1 MAQQLGMF
9 KEEVR
14 TIARTPRGD
23 IVYFP
28 AVFDAGEAAS
38 LCSELLATTAWSK
51 ETMKMYDKLV
61 DVPRLVAWY
70 RDEERLP
77 QALER
82 IRERTQLVLR
92 RTFNA
97 VSLNYY
103 RDGTD
108 SVAWHSDH
116 NEELVDDPVVALVSV
131 GATREMQFR
140 TKAIP
145 RRQLRCDLEPGSI
158 LAMRGDV
165 QSHYEHHVPKVGRPT
180 SARISVALRTKVASA
195 SVPSPSASRNA
206 W

>member
-1 MAQQLGMF
+1 MFSILMAQQLGIF
-9 KEEVR
+9 EEEVR

-28 AVFDAGEAAS
+28 AVFDVRETAS
-38 LCSELLATTAWSK
+38 LYSELLATTAWSK
-51 ETMKMYDKLV
+51 ETMKVYDKLV

-70 RDEERLP
+70 RDEGRLP
-77 QALER
+77 QALEG
-82 IRERTQLVLR
+82 IRERTQSLLNR
-92 RTFNA
+92 AFNA

-116 NEELVDDPVVALVSV
+116 DEELVDDPVVALVSL
-131 GATREMQFR
+131 GAMREMQFR
-140 TKAIP
+140 TKVLP

-165 QSHYEHHVPKVGRPT
+165 QSHWEHHVPKVRRPT
-180 SARISVALRTKVASA
+180 SARISVALRTKVAGASA
-195 SVPSPSASRNA
+195 PSP
-206 W
+206 

>member
-1 MAQQLGMF
+1 MAQQLGIF
-9 KEEVR
+9 EEEVR

-28 AVFDAGEAAS
+28 AVFDVRETAS
-38 LCSELLATTAWSK
+38 LYSELLATTAWSK
-51 ETMKMYDKLV
+51 ETMKVYDKLV

-70 RDEERLP
+70 RDEGRLP
-77 QALER
+77 QALEG
-82 IRERTQLVLR
+82 IRERTQSLLNR
-92 RTFNA
+92 AFNA

-116 NEELVDDPVVALVSV
+116 DEELVDDPVVALVSL
-131 GATREMQFR
+131 GAMREMQFR
-140 TKAIP
+140 TKVLP

-165 QSHYEHHVPKVGRPT
+165 QSHWEHHVPKVRRPT
-180 SARISVALRTKVASA
+180 SARISVALRTKVAGASA
-195 SVPSPSASRNA
+195 PSP
-206 W
+206 